1 MSEVVM
7 RAVNLFKTYKLGSQ
21 EVRAVDGISL
31 SVEKG
36 ELVSIIG
43 TSGSGKSTLLHLLGG
58 LDKPTSGEVYLE
70 ETRIDNLNDKAL
82 SLLRRRRIGF
92 VFQKFCL
99 IQELNLVENIV
110 LPVLLDGRKPDYDR
124 LDDICEMLG
133 LSDRKCHLP
142 SQLSGGQQQ
151 RVSIARALMAEPDVI
166 LCDEPTGNLDKN
178 SSKDVVELLCK
189 ANEKFGTTILIV
201 THDVNVADRA
211 GRKIQIEDGHII

>member
-110 LPVLLDGRKPDYDR
+110 LPVLLDGRKPNYDR